1 MLPLAT
7 RAPAK
12 INLTLHVLGRRP
24 GDGYHA
30 LESLV
35 VFAGSS
41 AGDLLSLEPGPALDL
56 AVTGPTA
63 GPAGPLDDNLVVRAA
78 RHLAA

>member
-1 MLPLAT
+1 MSLLTT

-35 VFAGSS
+35 AFAEV
-41 AGDLLSLEPGPALDL
+41 ADTLELAPGPDQI
-56 AVTGPTA
+56 G
-63 GPAGPLDDNLVVRAA
+63 RA
-78 RHLAA
+78 HV